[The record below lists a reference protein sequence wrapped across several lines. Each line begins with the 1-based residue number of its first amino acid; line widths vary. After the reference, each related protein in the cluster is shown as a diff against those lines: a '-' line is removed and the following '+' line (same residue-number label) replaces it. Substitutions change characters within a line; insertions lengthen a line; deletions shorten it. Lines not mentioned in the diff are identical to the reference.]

1 MMRKAV
7 IVKSVWLFFLLFQA
21 DHLLGQVKLSGYIKD
36 THSDESIPFA
46 SVQFKNTGQ
55 GKLSDSSGHFQ
66 FNLSRWPSDTIVIT
80 YAGFQ
85 DQFIRIDTSLNEV
98 DLVVNMERGK
108 ASTEV
113 IVRGRINRGLLL
125 WRRIVK
131 NKPTNDRRNF
141 DNFSYELYNKL
152 EIDLNKIN
160 KEKLQKGFIPPKP
173 FKFILNNVDTSSEEH
188 PFLPVYLT
196 ETISDYYFQSD
207 PKKTREVIRA
217 NKTIGVKNESF
228 SRLLGGMYQNIN
240 VYKNF
245 IPVFD
250 LNFVSPISDNGD
262 NYYNYKVPDTQFIA
276 GKRYFHLVFYP
287 KRKGGNTFQGDA
299 WIADS
304 TYAVQKMN
312 LRLSPGANVNFV
324 EKLSLVQEYELVG
337 DSVWV
342 LAKDKFIVD
351 FALKAV
357 PTLYFI
363 GRKTTTYKKVIIND
377 SSVTKVLATDRLKE
391 TIEMNNSA
399 MEQPDSF
406 WQNNRHEALSANEE
420 KFYAIADT
428 LLRMPAF
435 EKFKETINFLGTG
448 YKNIGNY
455 QIGPWFNWVSGNIY
469 EGMRVRFDVG
479 TNRHFSKK
487 IYFSTYLAYGFKDQ
501 KFKGKFETL
510 YLLKKKPRSHIYAM
524 YKNDMDYGQT
534 YYDEIAYDNIFALA
548 FRKTQVPIKL
558 IKIEQ
563 VQLEYFKEWKN
574 GFSVTLTGHRKLFDP
589 IINLPDKEAYYDPK
603 NKGETFNNFEV
614 SVKLRFA
621 YLEQHLE
628 NTFFRSSLGSDYP
641 ITEIRLA
648 RGIPGILNSSYK
660 YTKLNVSVSDFQ
672 KLPPFGSIYY
682 NVYAGKVF
690 GTLPYMLLSI
700 APGNEI
706 YYYNKYAFN
715 LMNRYEYL
723 MDRYA
728 GATIEHNIGSGIF
741 RYMPFNKFLKWRQFW
756 NAKLLWGDLS
766 EANKTLNFQNG
777 HPFKSLDGKPYLEI
791 GTGIDNILRFLRLD
805 LVWRVLPQPLPEARY
820 QRFGIFGS
828 FRVSF

>member
-1 MMRKAV
+1 MMRTAV
-7 IVKSVWLFFLLFQA
+7 MVKLICVVFLVLQA
-21 DHLLGQVKLSGYIKD
+21 NQMMGQVKLTGYIKD

-46 SVQFKNTGQ
+46 SVQFKKSGI
-55 GKLSDSSGHFQ
+55 GKLSDSSGHFE
-66 FNLSRWPSDTIVIT
+66 FNLSQWPSDSLVVT

-85 DQFIRIDTSLNEV
+85 DQFILLDTSKNEI
-98 DLVVNMERGK
+98 DLLVNMERGK
-108 ASTEV
+108 ATTEV
-113 IVRGRINRGLLL
+113 IVRGKINRGLLL
-125 WRRIVK
+125 WKRIVK

-160 KEKLQKGFIPPKP
+160 KQKLQKGFIPPKP
-173 FKFILNNVDTSSEEH
+173 FKFILNNVDTVSEEH

-196 ETISDYYFQSD
+196 ETISNYYFQSE
-207 PKKTREVIRA
+207 PRKTYEKITA
-217 NKTIGVKNESF
+217 NKTVGVKNESF

-276 GKRYFHLVFYP
+276 GKRYFHFVFYP

-324 EKLSLVQEYELVG
+324 EKLSLVQEYELIG
-337 DSVWV
+337 DSLWV

-351 FALKAV
+351 FAVKAV

-363 GRKTTTYKKVIIND
+363 GRKTTTYKDVVIND
-377 SSVTKVLATDRLKE
+377 TSVSNVLSNYKFRE
-391 TIEMNNSA
+391 TIDMPPSA
-399 MEQPDSF
+399 MEKPDSF
-406 WQNNRHEALSANEE
+406 WLNNRHEALSVNEQ
-420 KFYAIADT
+420 KFYRVADT
-428 LLRMPAF
+428 LLNMPAF
-435 EKFKETINFLGTG
+435 ERFKETINFIGTG

-455 QIGPWFNWVSGNIY
+455 QIGPWYNWVSGNVY
-469 EGMRVRFDVG
+469 EGTRVRFDVG

-487 IYFSTYLAYGFKDQ
+487 IYFGTYIAYGFKDQ
-501 KFKGKFETL
+501 KFKGMFETL
-510 YLLKKKPRSHIYAM
+510 YILGKRPRSHLYAM
-524 YKNDMDYGQT
+524 FKHDMDYGQT

-548 FRKTQVPIKL
+548 FRKSQVPIKL
-558 IKIEQ
+558 IKIN
-563 VQLEYFKEWKN
+563 QLQLDYFKEWKN
-574 GFSVTLTGHRKLFDP
+574 GFSVTLSGHRKLFEP
-589 IINLPDKEAYYDPK
+589 VLNLPGKSAYPDGK
-603 NKGETFNNFEV
+603 DQSDIFNNFEA
-614 SVKLRFA
+614 SVKFRFA

-628 NTFFRSSLGSDYP
+628 NTFFRSSLGSDFP
-641 ITEIRLA
+641 ITEIKISQ
-648 RGIPGILNSSYK
+648 GIPGVFKSSYQ
-660 YTKLNVSVSDFQ
+660 YTKVNINISDFQ
-672 KLPPFGSIYY
+672 KMPPLGTIYY
-682 NVYAGKVF
+682 NLYAGKVF

-715 LMNRYEYL
+715 LMNRYQFI

-728 GATIEHNIGSGIF
+728 GVNVEHNIGSGLF
-741 RYMPFNKFLKWRQFW
+741 RYMPFHKFLKWRQFW
-756 NAKLLWGDLS
+756 NAKMLWGDLS
-766 EANKTLNFQNG
+766 EANKNLNLQPG
-777 HPFKSLDGKPYLEI
+777 HPFENLGGKPYLEI
-791 GTGIDNILRFLRLD
+791 GTGVDNIFRFLRLD
-805 LVWRVLPQPLPEARY
+805 LVWRVLPQPLPEVSY